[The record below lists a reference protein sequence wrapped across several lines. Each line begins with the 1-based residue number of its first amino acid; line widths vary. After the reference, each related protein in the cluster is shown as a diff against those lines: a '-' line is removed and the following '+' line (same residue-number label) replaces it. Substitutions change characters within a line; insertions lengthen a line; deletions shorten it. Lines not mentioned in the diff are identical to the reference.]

1 MTEKKHSFIVFKPST
16 VVCRLVILVLVG
28 ICYVSPAY
36 AYLDPGTGSIILQ
49 GLLAAI
55 AGATAA
61 LGVYWQRIKC
71 LFSSLF
77 SSKKSKEQQPEQDSE
92 T

>member
-1 MTEKKHSFIVFKPST
+1 MTKKRNSFIVFRPST
-16 VVCRLVILVLVG
+16 GTRRLVIAVLVS
-28 ICYVSPAY
+28 ICYVTPAY

-61 LGVYWQRIKC
+61 VGVYWHRIKC
-71 LFSSLF
+71 IFSSLF
-77 SSKKSKEQQPEQDSE
+77 SSKKSKEPKPEQDSE